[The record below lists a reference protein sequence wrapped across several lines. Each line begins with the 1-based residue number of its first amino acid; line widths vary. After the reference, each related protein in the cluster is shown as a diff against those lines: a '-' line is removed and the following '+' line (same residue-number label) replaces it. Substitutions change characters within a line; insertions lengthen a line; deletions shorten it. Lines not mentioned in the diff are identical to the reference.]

1 MVEGILHV
9 HQHEGDIQRLQLA
22 GGRYPSKAPAHD
34 HHVHGSR
41 IHRDLGPH
49 IELGTAGLGGETT
62 FDSGEGE
69 GRGACGERQVDI
81 RRRPQVLRSPPYLLR
96 QGLTIEPR
104 AN

>member
-1 MVEGILHV
+1 MLSKERLTTLHGGPEGCHIVVEGILHV

-49 IELGTAGLGGETT
+49 LELGTAGLGGETT
-62 FDSGEGE
+62 FDSGE
-69 GRGACGERQVDI
+69 
-81 RRRPQVLRSPPYLLR
+81 
-96 QGLTIEPR
+96 
-104 AN
+104 